1 MDIEHLYYL
10 CGEKE
15 YENKNQSYKEGFI
28 NGCSFQRNNLWIDT
42 DISMPFDYSNIYDND
57 VIVRLYDDTIFNG
70 KQVIKN
76 INKEIETGFES
87 SSGAYVSKEE
97 VKSWM
102 PINFE
107 Y

>member
-42 DISMPFDYSNIYDND
+42 DISMPFDYSNIYD
-57 VIVRLYDDTIFNG
+57 
-70 KQVIKN
+70 Q
-76 INKEIETGFES
+76 
-87 SSGAYVSKEE
+87 
-97 VKSWM
+97 
-102 PINFE
+102 
-107 Y
+107 